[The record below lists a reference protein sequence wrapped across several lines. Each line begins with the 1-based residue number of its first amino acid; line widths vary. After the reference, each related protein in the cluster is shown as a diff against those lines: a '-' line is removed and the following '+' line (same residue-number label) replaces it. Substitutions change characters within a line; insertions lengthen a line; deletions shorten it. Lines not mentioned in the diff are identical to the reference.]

1 MIGLPRLLPIRRRIP
16 SFERHAL
23 KSLRLHLPE
32 IAAHHQPVSRFLR
45 YRPQHLHQQCR
56 AGVGIELIGP
66 HLDGDGP

>member
-1 MIGLPRLLPIRRRIP
+1 MIGLPWLLPIRRRIP
-16 SFERHAL
+16 SFERHAP
-23 KSLRLHLPE
+23 KSLRPHLPE
-32 IAAHHQPVSRFLR
+32 IAAHHQPVFRLR